1 MVTTKGV
8 GLVERVGKVLLSPRE
23 QIRQSIHER
32 RSPLEPI
39 LLGSLISG
47 VNGALLAAAF
57 IQLSLR
63 LFLGFIPLFPPSL
76 LSSVVSSGI
85 VAGLA
90 VAFVVS
96 VLIAGLIVAAIMHFA
111 AKILGGHGSYSES
124 VMVVFYSILPYGFV
138 ALPLLLALVA
148 PLPMLILAG
157 GFTHVAFVWQVY
169 MLFEGIK
176 EVYGIDTSKT
186 VLVLL
191 APLILAILLVALLSA
206 WALLFSTFARGGF
219 LI

>member
-1 MVTTKGV
+1 MGITRGV
-8 GLVERVGKVLLSPRE
+8 GLVERVGKALLSPRE

-57 IQLSLR
+57 IQLSLHP
-63 LFLGFIPLFPPSL
+63 FQGFIPLFPPSL
-76 LSSVVSSGI
+76 FSSVVSGI
-85 VAGLA
+85 LAGSA
-90 VAFVVS
+90 VAFVAS
-96 VLIAGLIVAAIMHFA
+96 VLVTGLIVAAIMHFA

-157 GFTHVAFVWQVY
+157 GFTLVAFVWQVY

-206 WALLFSTFARGGF
+206 WALLFSTFGRGGF

>member
-1 MVTTKGV
+1 
-8 GLVERVGKVLLSPRE
+8 
-23 QIRQSIHER
+23 
-32 RSPLEPI
+32 
-39 LLGSLISG
+39 
-47 VNGALLAAAF
+47 
-57 IQLSLR
+57 
-63 LFLGFIPLFPPSL
+63 
-76 LSSVVSSGI
+76 
-85 VAGLA
+85 
-90 VAFVVS
+90 
-96 VLIAGLIVAAIMHFA
+96 
-111 AKILGGHGSYSES
+111 
-124 VMVVFYSILPYGFV
+124 MVVFYSILPYGFV

-157 GFTHVAFVWQVY
+157 GFTLVAFVWQVY

-206 WALLFSTFARGGF
+206 WALLFSAFGRGGF